1 MKKFYLCFVLV
12 FFCLFNPKISVA
24 EPGFFLQTLT
34 NTFVDWVF
42 GRLDTYIE
50 DKPDESDEPLD
61 KKNIQEPNK
70 NTSDKK
76 VSIKMDEVVKR
87 DDTFYKKFSNIPFS
101 GHIESYHPN
110 GQLKIIGEFSEGKKI
125 GKWVEYYMSG
135 VKKSE
140 GKFANGKKDGAWV
153 YYFLNTFI
161 KEKQFF
167 ITGNKDGL
175 WEKFD
180 VHGTLIQTESY
191 QNGKWIITTIN

>member
-1 MKKFYLCFVLV
+1 MKKFSLLFALV
-12 FFCLFNPKISVA
+12 FFCSFNPKISVA

-61 KKNIQEPNK
+61 KKSIQEPNK
-70 NTSDKK
+70 NTSEKK
-76 VSIKMDEVVKR
+76 VSIKIDEVVKR

-125 GKWVEYYMSG
+125 GEWVEYYMSG

-153 YYFLNTFI
+153 YYFLNTNI
-161 KEKQFF
+161 KEKQLF
-167 ITGNKDGL
+167 INGNKDGL

>member
-1 MKKFYLCFVLV
+1 MKKFSLLFCLA
-12 FFCLFNPKISVA
+12 FFCSFNPKISVA

-50 DKPDESDEPLD
+50 DKPNESDEPLD
-61 KKNIQEPNK
+61 KKSIQEPNK
-70 NTSDKK
+70 NTSEKK
-76 VSIKMDEVVKR
+76 VSIKIDEVVKR

-125 GKWVEYYMSG
+125 GEWVEYYMSG

-140 GKFANGKKDGAWV
+140 GKFAKGKKDGAWV
-153 YYFLNTFI
+153 YYFLNKNI
-161 KEKQFF
+161 KEKQIF
-167 ITGNKDGL
+167 INGNKDGL

>member
-1 MKKFYLCFVLV
+1 MKKFSLLFVLV
-12 FFCLFNPKISVA
+12 FFCSFNPKISVA

-61 KKNIQEPNK
+61 KKSIQEPNK
-70 NTSDKK
+70 NSSEKK

-140 GKFANGKKDGAWV
+140 GKFAKGKKDGAWV
-153 YYFLNTFI
+153 YYFLNKNI
-161 KEKQFF
+161 KEKQLF
-167 ITGNKDGL
+167 INGNKDGL

-191 QNGKWIITTIN
+191 RNGKWIITTIN